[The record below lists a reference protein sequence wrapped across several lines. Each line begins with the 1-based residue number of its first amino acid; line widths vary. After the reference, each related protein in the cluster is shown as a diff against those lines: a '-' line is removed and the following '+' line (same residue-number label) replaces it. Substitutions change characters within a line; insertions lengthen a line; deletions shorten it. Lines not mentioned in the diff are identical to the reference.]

1 MYSEYL
7 HINILTALMRAHGLR
22 HVVVSPG
29 NRNAPLAH
37 NFEVCPDLICHA
49 VTDER
54 SAAFTALGL
63 SEALDEPVAVCVT
76 SGSALLGTLPAAA
89 EATYRQRGILVI
101 SADRPA
107 AWIGQLDGQ
116 TMPQQGALG
125 SFAGLSVSLPEI
137 HCDDDRWL
145 CNRLV
150 NEAFIALARPAH
162 PSVHINVPV
171 SEPLFRFTEPE
182 LPSERVIRYSR
193 WSPELCNALAS
204 TSRLAIVLGQ
214 TRSEIDATLTASLSE
229 RALVLSD
236 QLSFRGLS
244 FTDRMMYLLDQE
256 GMPSEMMPEKV
267 VYLGGNTV
275 SKRLRRWLRTL
286 PESVEHIV
294 VSEDGALHD
303 VSRRSSLLIEA
314 EPQTVL
320 KDINMTKGCPDASFL
335 EAWGQLEARI
345 RRAHE
350 AFRPGFSSMLAV
362 KLLSEQATSE
372 GEVRVYANS
381 MSVRLGTSF
390 DPHFIHCNRGLNG
403 IEGTLSTAVG
413 MALARPE
420 RRVTCV
426 IGDLSAFYDQTA
438 LSQQE
443 LGGNLRI
450 LLLNNGGGAIFRA
463 FDALKES
470 PARDRLVTASHA
482 TGAEDL
488 CRLYGITYL
497 RAEDEESL
505 REGIAQLASVK
516 SARPVLLEVV
526 TDGEEDMRL
535 WREFYRSLLNSDI
548 H

>member
-7 HINILTALMRAHGLR
+7 HINILTALMTAHGVR

-37 NFEVCPDLICHA
+37 NFEVCPLLTCHA

-89 EATYRQRGILVI
+89 EATYRQRGIVVI

-137 HCDDDRWL
+137 HGDDDRWL

-150 NEAFIALARPAH
+150 NEAFIALSRPPH

-204 TSRLAIVLGQ
+204 TSRLAVVLGQ
-214 TRSEIDATLTASLSE
+214 TRSETDGALISSLSG
-229 RALVLSD
+229 RAVVLSD
-236 QLSFRGLS
+236 QLSSPGLS
-244 FTDRMMYLLDQE
+244 RTDRMMYLLELE
-256 GMPSEMMPEKV
+256 GMPPEMTPQRV
-267 VYLGGNTV
+267 IYLGGNTV
-275 SKRLRRWLRTL
+275 SKRLRQWLRRL
-286 PESVEHIV
+286 PGSVEHIV

-303 VSRRSSLLIEA
+303 VSRRTALLIEE
-314 EPQTVL
+314 EPLTVL
-320 KDINMTKGCPDASFL
+320 KDLCLADSRPDVSFL
-335 EAWGQLEARI
+335 EAWRRLDGRI

-350 AFRPGFSSMLAV
+350 AFRPAFSSMLAV
-362 KLLSEQATSE
+362 KLLCEQPALGDE
-372 GEVRVYANS
+372 MRVYANS
-381 MSVRLGTSF
+381 MSVRLGTGF
-390 DPHFIHCNRGLNG
+390 DPNFIYCNRGLNG

-438 LSQQE
+438 LSQHE

-463 FDALKES
+463 FDALRES
-470 PARDRLVTASHA
+470 PARDRLVTASHT
-482 TGAEDL
+482 TGAADL
-488 CRLYGITYL
+488 CRLYGVRYL
-497 RAEDEESL
+497 RADDGESL
-505 REGIAQLASVK
+505 REGIALLTSLE
-516 SARPVLLEVV
+516 SPRPVLLEVL

-535 WREFYRSLLNSDI
+535 WREFYRSLLNTDI

>member
-7 HINILTALMRAHGLR
+7 HINILTALMTAHGVR

-37 NFEVCPDLICHA
+37 NFEVCPLLTCHA

-89 EATYRQRGILVI
+89 EATYRQHGIVVI

-137 HCDDDRWL
+137 HSDDDRWL

-150 NEAFIALARPAH
+150 NEAFIALSRPPH

-171 SEPLFRFTEPE
+171 SEPLFRFTEPA
-182 LPSERVIRYSR
+182 LPSERVVRYSR
-193 WSPELCNALAS
+193 WSPELCARLAS
-204 TSRLAIVLGQ
+204 AERLAVVLGQ
-214 TRSEIDATLTASLSE
+214 TRSETDGALISSLSG
-229 RALVLSD
+229 RAVVLAD
-236 QLSFRGLS
+236 QLSSPGLS
-244 FTDRMMYLLDQE
+244 RTDRMMYLLEQE
-256 GMPSEMMPEKV
+256 GMPPEMTPQRV
-267 VYLGGNTV
+267 IYLGGNTV
-275 SKRLRRWLRTL
+275 SKRLRQWLRRL
-286 PESVEHIV
+286 PGSVEHIV

-303 VSRRSSLLIEA
+303 VSRRTALLIEE
-314 EPQTVL
+314 EPLTVL
-320 KDINMTKGCPDASFL
+320 KDLCLADSRPDVSFL
-335 EAWGQLEARI
+335 EAWRRLDGRI

-350 AFRPGFSSMLAV
+350 AFRPAFSSMLAV
-362 KLLSEQATSE
+362 KLLSEQAASE
-372 GEVRVYANS
+372 DELRVYANS

-390 DPHFIHCNRGLNG
+390 DARFIHCNRGLNG

-438 LSQQE
+438 LSQHE

-463 FDALKES
+463 FDALRES
-470 PARDRLVTASHA
+470 PARDRLVTASHT
-482 TGAEDL
+482 TGAADL
-488 CRLYGITYL
+488 CRLYGVRYL
-497 RAEDEESL
+497 RADDGESL
-505 REGIAQLASVK
+505 REGIALLTSLE
-516 SARPVLLEVV
+516 SPRPVLLEVL

-535 WREFYRSLLNSDI
+535 WREFYRSLLNTDI